1 MTTKELY
8 LQISNI
14 LIELTKTKGYEF
26 SINYG
31 GGVNKCPL
39 YVSYFIH
46 YYDEII
52 KYEQLSHNTKNLK
65 EKLNSLKE
73 FVNERINKK

>member
-1 MTTKELY
+1 MSTKELY
-8 LQISNI
+8 LEITNI
-14 LIELTKTKGYEF
+14 LVELANIKGYKF
-26 SINYG
+26 SVHYG
-31 GGVNKCPL
+31 GGTNKCPL

-52 KYEQLSHNTKNLK
+52 KHGHLNYNTKNLK